1 MNENIIKYYLVANK
15 LKNVLRTGWLELKV
29 SSDRI
34 ESVAEH
40 IYGCLVLAIGLESE
54 YKLDLDM
61 LKVMKMIILKEL
73 KKVNLKET
81 TTRDYLKPDYKEES
95 LSDVVSNIT
104 NGLLKHDEIVALMKE
119 YEENQSREV
128 KFVYQLSKIE
138 ADLQAKIYDL
148 NGYMAMEDAKED
160 AKYFGEELANEII
173 PQMQNASD
181 SFILYDR
188 KLYTDDMFKELSQDI
203 QNLKK

>member
-1 MNENIIKYYLVANK
+1 MNKKIIEYYLAANK

-40 IYGCLVLAIGLESE
+40 VYGCLVLAIALESE

-61 LKVMKMIILKEL
+61 LKVMKMITLKEL

-81 TTRDYLKPDYKEES
+81 TTRDYLEPNYKEES
-95 LSDVVSNIT
+95 ISDAVSNIT
-104 NGLLKHDEIVALMKE
+104 SGLLKHDEIVALMKE
-119 YEENQSREV
+119 YEENQSKEA

-173 PQMQNASD
+173 PQMKNASD

-188 KLYTDDMFKELSQDI
+188 RLYTDDMFKKLSQDI
-203 QNLKK
+203 ENLKK

>member
-1 MNENIIKYYLVANK
+1 MNKKIIEYYLAANK

-40 IYGCLVLAIGLESE
+40 IYGCLVLAIALESE

-61 LKVMKMIILKEL
+61 LKVMKMITLKEL

-95 LSDVVSNIT
+95 ISDAISNIT

-119 YEENQSREV
+119 YEENQSKEA

-148 NGYMAMEDAKED
+148 DGYMAMEDAKED
-160 AKYFGEELANEII
+160 AKYFGEELASEII
-173 PQMQNASD
+173 PQMKNASD

-188 KLYTDDMFKELSQDI
+188 RLYTDDMFKKLSQDI
-203 QNLKK
+203 ENLEK